1 MSSKGGFHPHIGS
14 IIHYRDHIQTT
25 LFITKDYKEAL
36 LQMVGIFSLI
46 KTVDYDPKFLDEIEN
61 EYEHIIDIK
70 GIKQYSS
77 RIKAKR
83 RKYRQWSRDINMILY
98 DKGYLENSKYD
109 GSGFGLFDDKDDK
122 AEEA

>member
-1 MSSKGGFHPHIGS
+1 
-14 IIHYRDHIQTT
+14 
-25 LFITKDYKEAL
+25 
-36 LQMVGIFSLI
+36 MVGIFSLI

-83 RKYRQWSRDINMILY
+83 RKYRQWSRDINKILW
-98 DKGYLENSKYD
+98 DKGYLENEKYQP
-109 GSGFGLFDDKDDK
+109 FKLEEDDAKF
-122 AEEA
+122 